1 MPPVSRAGGPASPT
15 RKASASGD
23 GDTRL
28 TTLRRAITQDSLR
41 SAAASSSPAGLE
53 PTAGT
58 GGSFRDCGFARHQV
72 SDSRARRLQPSSA
85 RSRGVPAPLLA
96 AAAGLRSLAASEAV
110 CLDFRESRLHTRSA
124 CGRKFVFRPQ
134 VSSSSVPAA
143 LLWGGSAL
151 QPLRPERP
159 TLIHQAAGLLVFAS
173 AVARRS
179 RAALPL
185 RFAAGRAEAGEPLS
199 ASEDVSA
206 RSVAA
211 SYKPP
216 MLVTR
221 VRLPACAYASCPWL
235 PPLSRG

>member
-1 MPPVSRAGGPASPT
+1 MPSVSRAGGPASPT
-15 RKASASGD
+15 RKASASGN

-28 TTLRRAITQDSLR
+28 TTLRRAIAQDSLR
-41 SAAASSSPAGLE
+41 SAAASFFPAGLE
-53 PTAGT
+53 PAAGR
-58 GGSFRDCGFARHQV
+58 GGSFCDCGFARCQV
-72 SDSRARRLQPSSA
+72 SDSRARRLRASSA
-85 RSRGVPAPLLA
+85 GSGGVPVLLLA

-110 CLDFRESRLHTRSA
+110 CLGFRETRLHTRSA
-124 CGRKFVFRPQ
+124 RLRKFAFRPP
-134 VSSSSVPAA
+134 VSSSSVSAT
-143 LLWGGSAL
+143 LLRGGSAL
-151 QPLRPERP
+151 QLLRPESP
-159 TLIHQAAGLLVFAS
+159 TRIHQAAGLLVFAS

-179 RAALPL
+179 RVALSL
-185 RFAAGRAEAGEPLS
+185 RFAAGRAEAREPSS

-221 VRLPACAYASCPWL
+221 IRLPACAYAPRPWL